1 LRALYPQILVRFCI
15 LRWACLCLEFRTI
28 EQWQGGWGFKPNFIM
43 WHSWTKRVH
52 KIKQV
57 ILIFVYDFNILEGFL
72 SLTWNVISFGKKK
85 GFYLFIYLLVHQ
97 PIYLK
102 VGYIAGWHIW
112 ITPSFL
118 SFLLSFRYLFLLLL
132 LLLLLFKKMMHEC
145 YALLINR
152 HFLINVIWHTSLC
165 FSSIPKN
172 KELKCSTTQ

>member
-1 LRALYPQILVRFCI
+1 VTFLNQKGPQNKTSYSDFCLWLQYTWRI
-15 LRWACLCLEFRTI
+15 FISYLECYLFR
-28 EQWQGGWGFKPNFIM
+28 K
-43 WHSWTKRVH
+43 
-52 KIKQV
+52 
-57 ILIFVYDFNILEGFL
+57 
-72 SLTWNVISFGKKK
+72 KKK
-85 GFYLFIYLLVHQ
+85 GFIYLFIYLLVHQ

-132 LLLLLFKKMMHEC
+132 LLLFKKMMHEC

-172 KELKCSTTQ
+172 KELKCCTTQ